1 MQNIQNDTAI
11 DIAAEWQK
19 FLANRNDESSKNNLT
34 LNYLSLV
41 KFLVGRMS
49 ISLPAHVDKDDLV
62 SVGIRGLIK
71 ALDRYD
77 PACGTKFE
85 TYATIRIQGSI
96 IDELRSMD
104 WVPRSVRDKARK
116 LQKAYASLE
125 ERLGRFASDDEVA
138 DYLGISLEELDVLVK
153 DAKPATMLSMSTVM
167 HNDNSDNR
175 PITLIDALSDD
186 GASPF
191 DKAQERE
198 LKEVLIEA
206 LHNLSEQERR
216 VIILYYYRELTL
228 KEIGEVLNVS
238 ESRISQIHT
247 KAVFR
252 LRSRLSKSFIKE

>member
-1 MQNIQNDTAI
+1 MHNTQNDIEI
-11 DIAAEWQK
+11 DIAEQWQIYLK
-19 FLANRNDESSKNNLT
+19 DRNDEKSKNNLI

-49 ISLPAHVDKDDLV
+49 ISLPTHVDKDDLV
-62 SVGIRGLIK
+62 SVGIGGLMK

-77 PACGTKFE
+77 PDCGTKFE

-116 LQKAYASLE
+116 LQKAYTCLE
-125 ERLGRFASDDEVA
+125 ERLGRFANDEEVA
-138 DYLGISLEELDVLVK
+138 QYLGISLEELDTLVK

-167 HNDNSDNR
+167 RNDGSDNR
-175 PITLIDALSDD
+175 PISLIDALSDD
-186 GASPF
+186 SASPF

-228 KEIGEVLNVS
+228 KEIGEVLSVS

-252 LRSRLSKSFIKE
+252 LRSRLSKSFLKE

>member
-1 MQNIQNDTAI
+1 MQNDSEINIAKQWEIFLNNRD
-11 DIAAEWQK
+11 DIE
-19 FLANRNDESSKNNLT
+19 SKNNLIVH
-34 LNYLSLV
+34 YLSLV

-49 ISLPAHVDKDDLV
+49 ISLPSHVDKDDLN

-71 ALDRYD
+71 ALHRYD
-77 PACGTKFE
+77 PTCGTKFE
-85 TYATIRIQGSI
+85 TYATIRIQGAI

-116 LQKAYASLE
+116 LQKAYSSLE
-125 ERLGRFASDDEVA
+125 ERLGRFASDEEVA
-138 DYLGISLEELDVLVK
+138 EYLGISLEELDVLVK

-167 HNDNSDNR
+167 HNDGSDNR

-186 GASPF
+186 SASPF

-198 LKEVLIEA
+198 LKEVLIES
-206 LHNLSEQERR
+206 LQNLSEQERR

-228 KEIGEVLNVS
+228 KEIGDVLNVS

-252 LRSRLSKSFIKE
+252 LRSRLSKSFIKG